1 MARYPAGSR
10 VARRARNRIYTVLAL
25 LIIGVV
31 FVYIYSP
38 FNSGETEPV
47 NNSPQSN
54 SNPGL
59 NVPVVNE
66 MPVIEPPVQAEPNLV
81 LEAEPVSEP
90 SFAEIPSGPTV
101 EPNPEA
107 EALIKEAKALLGESP
122 GKIIEA
128 RDKLNMALRMPM
140 SVHQR
145 LSVKMQLSELAKKW
159 LFGRTVYP
167 DDTLCETYL
176 VQRGDQ
182 LRLIGDRYKVPY
194 EILMKVNKISHAE
207 SLPAGETIKVI
218 NGPFHAKVYRST
230 FTMDIYLKNTFVRS
244 FPVGLGKEGMETPTG
259 LWRVKVGGKLE
270 KPIWTNPLDGRR
282 YYPED
287 PDYPL
292 GSRWIGLEGLEGAA
306 KDRTGFAIHGT
317 KEPEQLGTA
326 GSQGCIRLDNGAAI
340 LVYNLLFPGS
350 SLVEVTD

>member
-10 VARRARNRIYTVLAL
+10 AARRTRNRIYTVLAL

-38 FNSGETEPV
+38 FGNSETEPV

-66 MPVIEPPVQAEPNLV
+66 MPVIEPPVQAEPNLAP
-81 LEAEPVSEP
+81 ETEQVSKP
-90 SFAEIPSGPTV
+90 SLAEIPSGPAV
-101 EPNPEA
+101 EPSPEA
-107 EALIKEAKALLGESP
+107 EALIKEVEALLKESP
-122 GKIIEA
+122 GKVIEA
-128 RDKLNMALRMPM
+128 RDKLNIALRMPI
-140 SVHQR
+140 SIQQR
-145 LSVKMQLSELAKKW
+145 SLVKKQLSELAEKW
-159 LFGRTVYP
+159 LFDRTVYP
-167 DDTLCETYL
+167 DDILCETYL

-182 LRLIGDRYKVPY
+182 LRIIGDRYKVPY
-194 EILMKVNKISHAE
+194 EILMKVNKISRPE
-207 SLPAGETIKVI
+207 SLQAGETIKVI
-218 NGPFHAKVYRST
+218 KGPFRAKVYRST
-230 FTMDIYLKNTFVRS
+230 FTMDVYLQNTFVRS

-292 GSRWIGLEGLEGAA
+292 GSRWIGLEGLEDAA
-306 KDRTGFAIHGT
+306 KGRTGFAIHGT
-317 KEPEQLGTA
+317 KDPEQLGTA

-340 LVYNLLFPGS
+340 LVYNMLFPGE